1 VNLRTKQYPFML
13 ENSFYNVEKTE
24 STEDTLF
31 AEVLLNVSHEIYKVH
46 FPGNPVTPGVC
57 LLQIALELLN
67 LKFQRKLRLVS
78 ARNIKYLKVINPI
91 ENPKI
96 EFGFLFKT
104 ENDLIFADINI
115 TVGETV
121 FTRISATYK

>member
-78 ARNIKYLKVINPI
+78 ARNIKYLKV
-91 ENPKI
+91 
-96 EFGFLFKT
+96 LFKT

>member
-1 VNLRTKQYPFML
+1 ML